1 MSGLVAFSLPDAA
14 SDVQSPVWLKWTATD
29 KLPGSSPTSAGYLSS
44 SDRSTNG
51 DVDDLWVNVPDMVH
65 YNGKSTRARLPAA
78 NVVPACAAQQ
88 VIHEEVKAANKSEQ
102 PSHKD
107 TRSRPPKFI
116 RERVRRRQERAAE
129 QQGLDV
135 APAQPTTP
143 QKARTSPA
151 TQSYREPSG
160 RWTANPNRAQQS
172 GAENLYEHDG
182 YAALGQE
189 PLGSTELG
197 AEIATA
203 ARLAQHLARLQ
214 THIEQKRFLM
224 HYQQVLIQQQRASNA
239 RQPQPLQPFPFVPGH
254 IRSRMQAGHSDFHEG
269 NGQVDDVF
277 RMQAML
283 NKFNLQSF

>member
-29 KLPGSSPTSAGYLSS
+29 KLPKSSPTSAGYLSS

-51 DVDDLWVNVPDMVH
+51 DVDDLWVNVPDVVY
-65 YNGKSTRARLPAA
+65 YNGRSTRARLPAA
-78 NVVPACAAQQ
+78 NVVSACAAQQQ
-88 VIHEEVKAANKSEQ
+88 VIHEEAIAANKSEQ
-102 PSHKD
+102 PSRKD

-151 TQSYREPSG
+151 DSSYREPSG
-160 RWTANPNRAQQS
+160 RWTANRAQQS
-172 GAENLYEHDG
+172 GAEDLYEHDG

-189 PLGSTELG
+189 PLGIG
-197 AEIATA
+197 AEIATE

-224 HYQQVLIQQQRASNA
+224 HYQQVLIQQQPASNA

-254 IRSRMQAGHSDFHEG
+254 IRSRMQAGHSDLHEG